1 MNDLN
6 ALAEKISAL
15 AAQDVVVSA
24 DGRAMEID
32 DSVSPVA
39 AILREVND
47 TILERTLVFTSN
59 AITVHAIAAG
69 RRLRGILRVT
79 PEADAEIVG
88 QILSREEP
96 EAVQSAHELL
106 ESLFGDATGMTVQ
119 VLPAEPFGKGGERGI
134 SAHGL
139 AELWGVDT
147 TQEPKPP
154 MDQFLGVNAG
164 SFKSLLH
171 VRKGEIMKTSGD
183 FAKLQN
189 IWNTQVQAFRE
200 AHSKVAKGEAGAQ
213 LICLDSAFDDGTSA
227 AMALYE
233 KDVAIIAYQSDHF
246 GKMQSSWQRIFA

>member
-1 MNDLN
+1 MNDLS

-15 AAQDVVVSA
+15 AAQDGVVDA
-24 DGRAMEID
+24 DGRAIDID
-32 DSVSPVA
+32 DDTSPVA

-47 TILERTLVFTSN
+47 TVLERTLVFKSDTST
-59 AITVHAIAAG
+59 IHAIAAG

-79 PEADAEIVG
+79 PEADAEIIG

-96 EAVQSAHELL
+96 EGVQSAFDLL
-106 ESLFGDATGMTVQ
+106 ESLCADTANLTVQ

-139 AELWGVDT
+139 AELWGVET
-147 TQEPKPP
+147 GQEPKPP
-154 MDQFLGVNAG
+154 MDQFLGVNAK

-171 VRKGEIMKTSGD
+171 VRKGEIMTTSGD

-189 IWNTQVQAFRE
+189 IWNTQVQAFRD
-200 AHSKVAKGEAGAQ
+200 AHSKVSKGETGAQ

-233 KDVAIIAYQSDHF
+233 KDVAIIAYQSEHF